1 MAVGEENEWRWAK
14 KMNGVGAKNKN
25 ADRAKTRL
33 GQGEKP

>member
-14 KMNGVGAKNKN
+14 KMN